1 MKDELINIVN
11 SIFSFINNKKEERL
25 KADIENIIIFAVS
38 KYFSPTVEYEDEADR
53 MEDFLNYLTEKIV
66 RIK

>member
-25 KADIENIIIFAVS
+25 KADIKNIIIFAVS